1 MHAVREGF
9 ELIRT
14 FSYRM
19 GVYTPAYIYIVIYI
33 YIYILSCIYIFILVC
48 IAIVKE
54 GTEAATH
61 TRHTLDHHA
70 GESSPR
76 R

>member
-1 MHAVREGF
+1 MNIYIYLHAIRESF

-19 GVYTPAYIYIVIYI
+19 GAYTPALYINIYSI
-33 YIYILSCIYIFILVC
+33 CILVC

-54 GTEAATH
+54 GMEAATH

-70 GESSPR
+70 GDPTTSQVGC
-76 R
+76 